1 MNQAM
6 RMPDEERF
14 LPFLRDDLQL
24 LPGPLAESGAPSWS
38 LHDRVRNT
46 FFRLGWLEFELLVR
60 WSTAKNGQVTA
71 AELAARVN
79 RETTIATGEDEVEV
93 LERFLLA
100 NSLLAPRDPQ
110 VSALLQEKMTRKKK
124 IAVWLLH
131 NYLFIRIPL
140 LRSDRFLDATLPVV
154 RFLLSKT
161 FLSLLA
167 LGACLGI
174 FLVMRQ
180 WSAFIHTF
188 PGFFT
193 AEGIMLYSITLVF
206 VKIFHELGHAY
217 TAKFYGV
224 KVPSMGVA
232 FLVLWPILYSDTTES
247 WKLTSRQQRM
257 AIVAAGFICELL
269 LAVLATL
276 LWSFLPDSPLRSACF
291 VLATVSWVTSLLWNL
306 NPFMRFDGYFFLSDY
321 LDIPNLQDRSFALAR
336 HHLRKILLGMKL
348 ELPEDFGCQ
357 RNALLVTYAYG
368 VWVYRVFLFTA
379 IALTVYHLFFKVLG
393 LFLFAVEI
401 CWFIAMPVLK
411 EMNIWWQLRS
421 SIGSCRTHVIV
432 SLLLV
437 STLIGL
443 LVFPWQVNV
452 QVPALLKAD
461 DFQRLYPPFSAQLK
475 EVLVSE
481 GQQVG
486 QGDVLYR
493 LTSPEL
499 DFREKQA
506 MYFCQDLEEQLQH
519 QITGDDLFESRK
531 VMESQ
536 LAEAQAELSG
546 YRKQK
551 KRLLLA
557 AGSDGVILD
566 MPTGLRPGLWL
577 DSRQKLGVL
586 VDNSRIIIEA
596 YIHENFLQTIEEG
609 TLGLFF
615 ADNDGEPLQCHVE
628 TIDPMVSSFLQE
640 PYLASVYGGDIGVQM
655 NAEKRLQPR
664 KSWYRLLLIPA
675 EQVLPDQVVRGR
687 VVLKGRERSIL
698 TGAWRRVVAVFIRE
712 SGF

>member
-1 MNQAM
+1 MM
-6 RMPDEERF
+6 SGDERF

-24 LPGPLAESGAPSWS
+24 IPGPPAESGAPSWS

-71 AELAARVN
+71 AELTERVN
-79 RETTIATGEDEVEV
+79 RETTIATEGDEVEA
-93 LERFLLA
+93 LERFLLV

-124 IAVWLLH
+124 FVVWLLH
-131 NYLFIRIPL
+131 NYLFIRVPL
-140 LRSDRFLDATLPVV
+140 VRPDRFLDATLPLV
-154 RFLLSKT
+154 RFLVSKT
-161 FLSLLA
+161 FLFLLG

-180 WSAFIHTF
+180 WTTFIHTF
-188 PGFFT
+188 PSFFT
-193 AEGIMLYSITLVF
+193 AEGILLYSVTLIF

-217 TAKFYGV
+217 TAKFYGI

-247 WKLTSRQQRM
+247 WKLTSRKQRM
-257 AIVAAGFICELL
+257 AIVAAGSLCELL

-321 LDIPNLQDRSFALAR
+321 LDIPNLQDRSFALAK
-336 HHLRKILLGMKL
+336 HHLRKLVLGVNL
-348 ELPEDFGCQ
+348 ELPEDFGLE
-357 RNALLVTYAYG
+357 RNALLVAYAYG
-368 VWVYRVFLFTA
+368 VWIYRVFLFTA

-393 LFLFAVEI
+393 IFLFAVEI

-411 EMNIWWQLRS
+411 EMKIWWQLRS
-421 SIGSCRTHVIV
+421 SIGSCRSSVIV
-432 SLLLV
+432 SLLVV

-443 LVFPWQVNV
+443 LIFPWRANV
-452 QVPALLKAD
+452 QVPAVLKAD
-461 DFQRLYPPFSAQLK
+461 DFQRIYPPFSAQLK
-475 EVLVSE
+475 KVFVSE
-481 GQQVG
+481 GQTVG
-486 QGDVLYR
+486 QGDILYE

-499 DFREKQA
+499 EFREKQA
-506 MYFCQDLEEQLQH
+506 VSLCQGLEEQLQH

-531 VMESQ
+531 VMESR

-546 YRKQK
+546 YHNQK
-551 KRLLLA
+551 KRLQLT

-566 MPTGLRPGLWL
+566 MPKGLRSGLWV
-577 DSRQKLGVL
+577 DSSQKLGVL
-586 VDNSRIIIEA
+586 VDHSQVIIEA
-596 YIHENFLQTIEEG
+596 YIDENSLETIKEG
-609 TLGLFF
+609 TPGLFF
-615 ADNDGEPLQCHVE
+615 ADNDGQPLQCHVKK
-628 TIDPMVSSFLQE
+628 IDPTVTSFLKE

-655 NAEKRLQPR
+655 DAEKRLQTS
-664 KSWYRLLLIPA
+664 KSWYRLILVLDEQILP
-675 EQVLPDQVVRGR
+675 EQVIRGK

-698 TGAWRRVVAVFIRE
+698 AGAWRRVVAVFIRE